1 MRVLVTG
8 GLGFIGS
15 AFIRHLISET
25 DHEVVNLDRIA
36 YAATEGSLAPVTDS
50 TRYRF
55 LQCDLADEDATVR
68 AVTECRPDAIA
79 HLAAETHVDRSID
92 GPRVFV
98 DSNVI
103 GTYNLLQAARLVPGL
118 RRLVHVS
125 TDEVFG
131 SLSDDDS
138 MLDEESNYDPR
149 SPYSA
154 TKAASDHLVR
164 AWHETYGL
172 PVVVTSCSNNY
183 GPFQF
188 PEKMIPIMIINAWQ
202 GQPLPVY
209 GDGGNVRDWLHVED
223 HARALLSAMERG
235 VDGETYV
242 IGGRSQRTN
251 LEVVEAICR
260 LVNAQ
265 VDDALDRTKLI
276 RFVPDRPG
284 HDRRYAIDSSRIER
298 ELGWSPRYGFED
310 GLAATVGWY
319 LANSWWWRPL
329 MRRCDVGVR
338 LGLQGVGARCE
349 AGPHRVRVR

>member
-8 GLGFIGS
+8 GLGFVGS

-25 DHEVVNLDRIA
+25 NHEVVNLDRIA
-36 YAATEGSLAPVTDS
+36 YAATEGSLAPVADS

-55 LQCDLADEDATVR
+55 LQCDLADEGATVR
-68 AVTECRPDAIA
+68 AVTECRPDAIV

-138 MLDEESNYDPR
+138 MLDEGSNYDPR

-164 AWHETYGL
+164 AWYETYGL
-172 PVVVTSCSNNY
+172 PVVVTNCSNNY

-235 VDGETYV
+235 ADGETYI

-251 LEVVEAICR
+251 LEVVEDICN

-265 VDDALDRTKLI
+265 VDDALDRTQLI

-284 HDRRYAIDSSRIER
+284 HNRRYAIDSSRTER

-319 LANSWWWRPL
+319 LANGWWWRPL
-329 MRRCDVGVR
+329 MRRSDVGVR
-338 LGLQGVGARCE
+338 LGLQGVGGAR
-349 AGPHRVRVR
+349 

>member
-1 MRVLVTG
+1 MRILVTG

-68 AVTECRPDAIA
+68 AVTECRPDAIV

-172 PVVVTSCSNNY
+172 PVVVTNCSNNY

-235 VDGETYV
+235 AEGETYV

-251 LEVVEAICR
+251 LEVVEAICN

-265 VDDALDRTKLI
+265 VDDALDRTQLI

-284 HDRRYAIDSSRIER
+284 HDRRYGIDSSRIER

-319 LANSWWWRPL
+319 LANGWWWRPL
-329 MRRCDVGVR
+329 MRRSDVGVR
-338 LGLQGVGARCE
+338 LGLQGVGGA
-349 AGPHRVRVR
+349 P

>member
-25 DHEVVNLDRIA
+25 GYEVVNLDRIA
-36 YAATEGSLAPVTDS
+36 YAATDGSLASVVDS

-55 LQCDLADEDATVR
+55 LQCDLADEDGTLR
-68 AVTECRPDAIA
+68 AVTACRPDAIV

-92 GPRVFV
+92 GPRVFI
-98 DSNVI
+98 DSNVL
-103 GTYNLLQAARLVPGL
+103 GTYNLLQAARRVPGL

-131 SLSDDDS
+131 SLPDNES
-138 MLDEESNYDPR
+138 MFDEESNYDPR

-172 PVVVTSCSNNY
+172 PVVVTNCSNNY

-223 HARALLSAMERG
+223 HARALQAALERG
-235 VDGETYV
+235 ADGATYV
-242 IGGRSQRTN
+242 IGGRSPRTN

-260 LVNAQ
+260 LVNGH
-265 VDDALDRTKLI
+265 VDDALDRTQLI
-276 RFVPDRPG
+276 SFVPDRPG
-284 HDRRYAIDSSRIER
+284 HDRRYAIDSSRAEH
-298 ELGWSPRYGFED
+298 ELSWSPRYGFDD
-310 GLAATVGWY
+310 GLATTVEWY

-329 MRRCDVGVR
+329 MRRSDVGVR
-338 LGLQGVGARCE
+338 LGLQGEG
-349 AGPHRVRVR
+349 GTP

>member
-55 LQCDLADEDATVR
+55 LQCDLVDEDATVR
-68 AVTECRPDAIA
+68 AVTECRPDAIV

-103 GTYNLLQAARLVPGL
+103 GTYNLLQAARLLPGL

-131 SLSDDDS
+131 SLSVDES
-138 MLDEESNYDPR
+138 MLDEESDYDPR

-172 PVVVTSCSNNY
+172 PVVVTNCSNNY

-202 GQPLPVY
+202 GQALPVY

-235 VDGETYV
+235 ADGETYV
-242 IGGRSQRTN
+242 IGGRSRRTN
-251 LEVVEAICR
+251 LEVVEAICN

-265 VDDALDRTKLI
+265 VDDALDRTQLI

-284 HDRRYAIDSSRIER
+284 HNRRYAIDSSRIER
-298 ELGWSPRYGFED
+298 ELGWSPRYCFED

-319 LANSWWWRPL
+319 LANGWWWRPL
-329 MRRCDVGVR
+329 MRRSDVGVR
-338 LGLQGVGARCE
+338 LGLQGVGGAQ
-349 AGPHRVRVR
+349 

>member
-8 GLGFIGS
+8 GLGFVGS

-25 DHEVVNLDRIA
+25 NHEVVNLDRIA
-36 YAATEGSLAPVTDS
+36 YAATEGSLAPVADS

-55 LQCDLADEDATVR
+55 LQCDLADEGATVR
-68 AVTECRPDAIA
+68 AVTECRPDAIV

-138 MLDEESNYDPR
+138 MLDEGSNYDPR

-164 AWHETYGL
+164 AWYETYGL
-172 PVVVTSCSNNY
+172 PVVVTNCSNNY

-235 VDGETYV
+235 ADGETYV

-251 LEVVEAICR
+251 LEVVEDICN

-265 VDDALDRTKLI
+265 VDDALDRTQLI

-284 HDRRYAIDSSRIER
+284 HNRRYAIDSSRTER

-319 LANSWWWRPL
+319 LANGWWWRPL
-329 MRRCDVGVR
+329 MRRSDVGVR
-338 LGLQGVGARCE
+338 LGLQGVGGAR
-349 AGPHRVRVR
+349 